1 MECGDDSS
9 SDWLDTS
16 AATTAPN
23 YPGEI
28 VSLSSEASTSKNG
41 KN

>member
-9 SDWLDTS
+9 SDWLNTS
-16 AATTAPN
+16 AAATAPN

-28 VSLSSEASTSKNG
+28 FSQPTASKNG